1 MNLDWLVGSV
11 ELCKPLA
18 LVLQRVVVEA
28 WDVGPL
34 DRAVVVET
42 AETGVGTDGG
52 AGLRN
57 HTMHHVWMPDISVFV
72 LSCEVSWVEDELRA
86 DGGSS
91 SGVERHFDPGSTS
104 EVVARHLCVDDVEV
118 ATVSGVNAPAL
129 EDLGTFRAFTHFS
142 EVEVAADRSV
152 VEEQCALCFIGEDEG
167 QKRSTVLHGVRLAS
181 GTVTDGAAAD
191 AIKQTLS
198 DLGGSCRGRHRGGV
212 AFGQRAVE
220 DDFVACVVEEAVFVA
235 VFPEI
240 NDGVDELFTLTHDLF
255 AEVVSGPCVVK
266 TDGVRTLDALAG
278 RPAKEVNSGGRGAWG
293 RNAVVFCACRVSYF
307 YPARSASAIGALDD
321 RSGEVV
327 AHAFWQGVLLDECG
341 NATLVTLNEVN
352 VALDAGSVF
361 SEHLID
367 VVSHSSSGCGFG
379 FYPSLLLWVLS

>member
-1 MNLDWLVGSV
+1 
-11 ELCKPLA
+11 
-18 LVLQRVVVEA
+18 
-28 WDVGPL
+28 
-34 DRAVVVET
+34 
-42 AETGVGTDGG
+42 
-52 AGLRN
+52 
-57 HTMHHVWMPDISVFV
+57 MHYVWMPDISVFV
-72 LSCEVSWVEDELRA
+72 FGGEVSWVEDQLGA

-167 QKRSTVLHGVRLAS
+167 QKRSTVLHGVRLTS

-235 VFPEI
+235 VFPEV
-240 NDGVDELFTLTHDLF
+240 NDGVDELFTLAHDLF

-278 RPAKEVNSGGRGAWG
+278 RPAKEVNSRGRGARG
-293 RNAVVFCACRVSYF
+293 RNAVVFCASRVSYF

-341 NATLVTLNEVN
+341 NATLVALNEVN

-367 VVSHSSSGCGFG
+367 VVSHSSSGWILGFIRPCCFG
-379 FYPSLLLWVLS
+379 CSRKEADTEQRPESLVACVGELPNYENAL